1 MKKHII
7 RMSSVLLISIG
18 LLTQPVLAAPSWVQS
33 GSQWYL
39 EENGQRLL
47 GWQKLGEKYYYLG
60 SDGIMR
66 KGWQYIDQD
75 WFYLDEFGAMKT
87 GWQRIDGNWFYL
99 HEGGQMAKGW
109 LQKDGDYFFLKE
121 GGQMVVGW
129 HRVGSVWYYFHEGGQ
144 MAKGWHQIAGR
155 WYYFNENGNMLVG
168 RQQINGATYFF
179 TETGAW
185 ATADEQMLILV
196 NEHRAAYG
204 RAPLKANT
212 ALQSYANIRLAEL
225 AVSYS
230 HTRPNGE
237 QATTAILRD
246 YGFQAGGENIAYGY
260 PTVAD
265 VFAAWRASEGHNRNM
280 LSTHFSE
287 FAFATDGYYAVQ
299 LFSR

>member
-1 MKKHII
+1 
-7 RMSSVLLISIG
+7 MSSVLLISIG

-75 WFYLDEFGAMKT
+75 WFYLYEFGAMKT

-99 HEGGQMAKGW
+99 
-109 LQKDGDYFFLKE
+109 
-121 GGQMVVGW
+121 
-129 HRVGSVWYYFHEGGQ
+129 HEGGQ

-212 ALQSYANIRLAEL
+212 ALQSYAAIRLAEL

-237 QATTAILRD
+237 QTTTAILRD